1 MRKWIGYL
9 LGAGIAAGT
18 AGGAFSLF
26 CNKKLKNSRKT
37 YSLEEIGE
45 IPQSD
50 FIIVPGCLVH
60 PDGTPSYALEDRLTA
75 ALALYEEKKA
85 DKIIV
90 SGIAKENQTGR
101 NYLLRH
107 GVAEEDILK
116 DDGGLD
122 TYSTIYRC
130 RDAFL
135 GNQFL
140 ICPQEKYFK
149 RTGFLISELGM
160 DGFCVKA
167 DARRYQREY
176 YERFRDFFAADKAWL
191 ECKVTKPK
199 PKYSLKDLPISY

>member
-75 ALALYEEKKA
+75 ALALYEEKRQIRSLCQESQK
-85 DKIIV
+85 KIRQA
-90 SGIAKENQTGR
+90 GITCSVMVWQKK
-101 NYLLRH
+101 
-107 GVAEEDILK
+107 I
-116 DDGGLD
+116 
-122 TYSTIYRC
+122 
-130 RDAFL
+130 F
-135 GNQFL
+135 
-140 ICPQEKYFK
+140 
-149 RTGFLISELGM
+149 
-160 DGFCVKA
+160 
-167 DARRYQREY
+167 
-176 YERFRDFFAADKAWL
+176 
-191 ECKVTKPK
+191 
-199 PKYSLKDLPISY
+199 

>member
-90 SGIAKENQTGR
+90 SGIAKKIRQAGITCS
-101 NYLLRH
+101 
-107 GVAEEDILK
+107 VMVWQKKI
-116 DDGGLD
+116 
-122 TYSTIYRC
+122 
-130 RDAFL
+130 F
-135 GNQFL
+135 
-140 ICPQEKYFK
+140 
-149 RTGFLISELGM
+149 
-160 DGFCVKA
+160 
-167 DARRYQREY
+167 
-176 YERFRDFFAADKAWL
+176 
-191 ECKVTKPK
+191 
-199 PKYSLKDLPISY
+199 